1 MKSVP
6 KGVLYPVLIL
16 LGVFLAFG
24 VQADEPTKAPGTNV
38 KVPGEVMKVEGAE
51 LLPPNAKPGECY
63 ARVYVPPT
71 YKTVTEK
78 AVKQEA
84 GEKLETFEPTFE
96 TVKEQVMVKGP
107 SQRLERIPATY
118 EWVDEQVVL
127 QPEHKHLRSV
137 PPVYKTVSEKVL
149 VSPERTEW
157 KKGTG
162 PIQKV
167 DNSTGEIMCLVT
179 VPATYKTVTK
189 RVLAQ
194 KATTEEVITPAK
206 HTTVRKQVMKE
217 PPTTR
222 VIEIPAEYKTVKV
235 RKLVKPAEV
244 TSTPIPEKFQ
254 TITRKEKVTDG
265 SMEWQSILCQTNAN
279 PAIIS
284 SLQKALKSAGHDPG
298 PIDGDLGSG
307 TMAAVKSYQKAKGLP
322 EGQLTM
328 DTLNSL
334 GVKY

>member
-6 KGVLYPVLIL
+6 KGVLYPVVIL
-16 LGVFLAFG
+16 LGVFLAIG
-24 VQADEPTKAPGTNV
+24 VQAEEAV
-38 KVPGEVMKVEGAE
+38 KVAGAE
-51 LLPPNAKPGECY
+51 LLPPNAQPGECY

-71 YKTVTEK
+71 FNTVTEK
-78 AVKQEA
+78 VVKRQA
-84 GEKLETFEPTFE
+84 GEELQTSEPTFE
-96 TVKEQVMVKGP
+96 TVTEQVMVKGP
-107 SQRLERIPATY
+107 SQRLERVPAAY
-118 EWVDEQVVL
+118 EWVDEQVLL
-127 QPEHKHLRSV
+127 QPEHKHIRSV
-137 PPVYKTVSEKVL
+137 PPVYENVSEKVM

-167 DNSTGEIMCLVT
+167 DNATGEIMCLVT

-189 RVLAQ
+189 RVLAK
-194 KATTEEVITPAK
+194 KASTEEVITPAK
-206 HTTVRKQVMKE
+206 YTTVRKKVMKE

-244 TSTPIPEKFQ
+244 KSTPIPEKFQ

-265 SMEWQSILCQTNAN
+265 RMEWQAILCQTNAS
-279 PAIIS
+279 PGLIA

-298 PIDGDLGSG
+298 PTDGDLGG
-307 TMAAVKSYQKAKGLP
+307 RTLTAVKSYQKAKGLP

-328 DTLNSL
+328 DTLRSL
-334 GVKY
+334 GVQN